1 MSIKTT
7 KVTTNW
13 ERFKAKARAYLRE
26 HEDNIA
32 LHRLRHNRQ
41 LTPTD
46 LDALQGLLE
55 ASGAGTAAD
64 IEKAAKESNGLGLF
78 VRSLVGLGRVA

>member
-1 MSIKTT
+1 MPLYTDLADELGESSEIELRGIS
-7 KVTTNW
+7 VGTNW

-46 LDALQGLLE
+46 LD
-55 ASGAGTAAD
+55 GA
-64 IEKAAKESNGLGLF
+64 
-78 VRSLVGLGRVA
+78 